1 MVDPLVPRSRRTLLA
16 GGLGGLAALA
26 VQALGRPASVS
37 AADGQTVV
45 VGGEYDSSS
54 PTKITNGS
62 AGDPGIAIWGASNQ
76 SVGVYGSSSGSAGVV
91 GETSNGN
98 GVHGFGTSAGVRGEG
113 SNYGVRGSGLVG
125 VAGSSDTGVGVQ
137 GVGAIGV
144 QAQGSEAAIRVVSV
158 PPTGVEAYGWQRAIY
173 ANSTV
178 GHGIV
183 ALTAEA
189 SKQAVLGLASG
200 TTQGTAIYG
209 YSGTGTEPTA
219 PTRTGVYGYAAQGGD
234 SRGVFGRTTGGQGV
248 RGQATSGYGVRGV
261 AEKGSGVGGYAT
273 SGIGVHGEA
282 TTGYALRTT
291 GRVAFDKSAGTATIA
306 SGTNSVLVT
315 PGIDLTSTS
324 TVLAT
329 LQGSAG
335 GTTTVHRVSINTTTN
350 QFRIHLTANATASV
364 KVGWFVFG

>member
-1 MVDPLVPRSRRTLLA
+1 MVDQSVPRSRRALLA

-26 VQALGRPASVS
+26 LEALGRPARTN

-76 SVGVYGSSSGSAGVV
+76 SVGVYGSSSGGAGVV
-91 GETSNGN
+91 GETSSGN

-113 SNYGVRGSGLVG
+113 SAYGVYGTGSVG
-125 VAGSSDTGVGVQ
+125 VAGFSPT
-137 GVGAIGV
+137 AIGIQAV
-144 QAQGSEAAIRVVSV
+144 GQTGLQAQGTDIAILVAGV
-158 PPTGVEAYGWQRAIY
+158 PNTGVHAAGQDRAIY
-173 ANSTV
+173 GKSTF

-183 ALTAEA
+183 GETTVG
-189 SKQAVLGLASG
+189 SKQAVLGLSSG

-261 AEKGSGVGGYAT
+261 ADKGSGVGGYAT
-273 SGIGVHGEA
+273 TGIGVHAEA
-282 TTGYALRTT
+282 TTGYALRTS
-291 GRVAFDKSAGTATIA
+291 GRVAFDKSGGTATISA
-306 SGTNSVLVT
+306 GTNSVLVT
-315 PGIDLTSTS
+315 PGVDLTSTS

-335 GTTTVHRVSINTTTN
+335 GTTTVHRVGINTTTN
-350 QFRIHLTANATASV
+350 QFRIYLTANATSTV